1 MTSFADRYGEWA
13 VIAGASEGLGLAF
26 ASALASRK
34 LNVVLLARR
43 QDALEKAAASIR
55 QVHRVEVR
63 TVPCD
68 LSNANFVDAL
78 KSATDDLEVGLA
90 IFNAGY
96 SFIGETLSLPLER
109 ALRVVEVNCMG
120 PLRLA
125 HALVPKMIE
134 RKRGGLVLMSS
145 IAGYQ
150 GGPRLAPYAASK
162 AFNRILAEGLWSEL
176 SESGVDVLASC
187 PGAIRTPNYLKTTDK
202 EAPGTMD
209 ASAVAED
216 TLVALAERR
225 GPTKIIGVVNRLASA
240 FLGVLPRTAAIAIMK
255 SGTADL
261 RGE

>member
-1 MTSFADRYGEWA
+1 
-13 VIAGASEGLGLAF
+13 
-26 ASALASRK
+26 
-34 LNVVLLARR
+34 
-43 QDALEKAAASIR
+43 
-55 QVHRVEVR
+55 
-63 TVPCD
+63 
-68 LSNANFVDAL
+68 
-78 KSATDDLEVGLA
+78 
-90 IFNAGY
+90 
-96 SFIGETLSLPLER
+96 
-109 ALRVVEVNCMG
+109 
-120 PLRLA
+120 
-125 HALVPKMIE
+125 MIE